1 MQTHQRRSLFGG
13 LPKRDGPRKYQTI
26 SPQCGVRSIG
36 SDPLDSKT
44 RQEISLEKLM
54 RKKIELTLNG
64 KPTALEVPSHR
75 LLLDLLRDELGLTG
89 TKEGC
94 GTGDCGA
101 CTVLLNGKP
110 VNSCLLLSGELDGA
124 DLVTIEGM
132 KIGDELHPIQK
143 TFIQDGGVQCGYCTS
158 GMLMI
163 TSSLLEENPDP
174 TEEEIRFA
182 LSGNLCR
189 CTGYA
194 KIVQA
199 VQDAAALL
207 RAKQQSAEIKDR
219 R

>member
-1 MQTHQRRSLFGG
+1 M
-13 LPKRDGPRKYQTI
+13 K
-26 SPQCGVRSIG
+26 
-36 SDPLDSKT
+36 
-44 RQEISLEKLM
+44 
-54 RKKIELTLNG
+54 KKIKITLNG
-64 KPTALEVPSHR
+64 SSVSVEVPSHR

-110 VNSCLLLSGELDGA
+110 VNSCLIFSGELDRA
-124 DLVTIEGM
+124 DIVTIEGL
-132 KIGDELHPIQK
+132 KIGPELHPIQK
-143 TFIQDGGVQCGYCTS
+143 AFIQDGGAQCGYCTP
-158 GMLMI
+158 GMLMM
-163 TSSLLEENPDP
+163 SKALLDENLNP

-199 VQDAAALL
+199 VQDAAAEL
-207 RAKQQSAEIKDR
+207 RAKR
-219 R
+219 VT